1 MSFRCRHFDYFVF
14 SLTAIIDISYF
25 DIAMLLRFSP
35 RFLHFF
41 HPSDATPIFAPHA
54 RYAARRPLRAAAMRA
69 CATRRHDACRHC
81 RCRHMPFSPRDATA
95 CILLRDAMLPLRDA
109 FD

>member
-54 RYAARRPLRAAAMRA
+54 RYAQRRPLRGAACAHAQRAAMPLP
-69 CATRRHDACRHC
+69 
-81 RCRHMPFSPRDATA
+81 PFSMPPHAIFATPCHA
-95 CILLRDAMLPLRDA
+95 
-109 FD
+109 